1 MEKTKREQERG
12 FFHLTG
18 HKENRE
24 KKFDKKNRKQN
35 AWKRYGVIVMMAGV
49 LIAGTSCVPAS
60 VYAGNVQAEEETE
73 AETEKRVTL
82 NIAGGKKDD
91 ASCRGSDRF

>member
-1 MEKTKREQERG
+1 M
-12 FFHLTG
+12 TG

-35 AWKRYGVIVMMAGV
+35 AWKRYGMIMRAGV
-49 LIAGTSCVPAS
+49 LIAGTSAVSAS

-91 ASCRGSDRF
+91 ASAEEAADSEMAVGSLRPMSLKL

>member
-1 MEKTKREQERG
+1 MTDN
-12 FFHLTG
+12 
-18 HKENRE
+18 KENRE

-35 AWKRYGVIVMMAGV
+35 AWKRYGVIMMAGV
-49 LIAGTSCVPAS
+49 LIAGTSAVSAS

-91 ASCRGSDRF
+91 ASAEEAANSETETET